1 MTEDN
6 KGASGATTERT
17 FNAPKPKIANL
28 RETERT
34 LQSAR
39 RARRRAFNELCRLR
53 REYRENNKAV
63 PKELTDELETLRHFA
78 NLEGR

>member
-1 MTEDN
+1 MTEND
-6 KGASGATTERT
+6 KSASGAQAERT

-53 REYRENNKAV
+53 RELMSEYKTV
-63 PKELTDELETLRHFA
+63 PKELHDEIDTLRHFA